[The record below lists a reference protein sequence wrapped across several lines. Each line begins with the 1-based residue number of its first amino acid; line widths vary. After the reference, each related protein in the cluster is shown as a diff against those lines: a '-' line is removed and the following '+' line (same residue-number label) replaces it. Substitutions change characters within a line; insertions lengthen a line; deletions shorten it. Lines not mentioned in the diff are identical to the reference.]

1 VTKANMTKDEITGRI
16 WYNSISNY
24 ICIVLRMVLGFMLFR
39 LLITNLS
46 GEEFGFWAIL
56 WSVFGFGI
64 LLDFGFGF
72 TAVKRVAELSVHQEW
87 EKLSRV
93 LSTIFYF
100 YVLIGILIAAVI
112 LVGSHALVGV
122 FRITAEN
129 QELFREI
136 LIYFFLGMAI
146 AFPLG
151 IFPEIL
157 NGQQRIFLANTIF
170 ASSTVLNFI
179 LILLA
184 LNAGWG
190 LKPIVMI
197 GLFSSIA
204 PNLVCALFALSKLP
218 QVKIRPRFFSV
229 GMIRETMRFSLFA
242 YVSTV
247 SNMLMMKTDQMIIG
261 TGLAV
266 AAVAIYQAG
275 AKVGEMFGAMTQQLP
290 DTFSPVAAHL
300 HARGDRQFL
309 RQLLVNGTRFSV
321 MIATPFYLIFAFYM
335 DALLGLLTGEKVPNP
350 ETWWTG
356 QVLLLWGYVSLMTQ
370 SVSKRI
376 FMMCGHERKLMW
388 LGLAE
393 AAMNLGLSV
402 GLLLHMKNVL
412 GVALGS
418 LISTSVFGFVY
429 LWPWAAR
436 EANLTGWGLARQ
448 VVFPIWLGCAPLLAF
463 LFAGSFIPGLDVRG
477 NPFSFLAA
485 SALGMMLAGAG
496 LWRAA
501 MTAED
506 RQAVMLKVGKYF
518 QKPSVS

>member
-1 VTKANMTKDEITGRI
+1 MTKDEITRRI

-24 ICIVLRMVLGFMLFR
+24 VCIVLRMVLGFMLFR

-46 GEEFGFWAIL
+46 KEEFGFWALL

-72 TAVKRVAELSVHQEW
+72 TAVKRVAELSVHRDW

-100 YVLIGILIAAVI
+100 YVFIGLLMAAVI
-112 LVGSHALVGV
+112 FTGSHFLVGI
-122 FRITAEN
+122 FRISAEN
-129 QELFREI
+129 QEFFREI
-136 LIYFFLGMAI
+136 LVYFFIGMAI

-170 ASSTVLNFI
+170 ASSTVLNFV
-179 LILLA
+179 LILYA

-190 LKPIVMI
+190 LKPIILI

-204 PNLVCALFALSKLP
+204 PNLVSALFALRKLP
-218 QVKIRPRFFSV
+218 EVKIRPGYFSV

-275 AKVGEMFGAMTQQLP
+275 AKIGEMFGAMTQQLP

-300 HARGDRQFL
+300 HAKGDRQFL

-335 DALLGLLTGEKVPNP
+335 DALLGLLTGEKIPNP

-356 QVLLLWGYVSLMTQ
+356 QILLLWGYISLMTQ

-393 AAMNLGLSV
+393 AAMNLGLSI
-402 GLLLHMKNVL
+402 GLLLHMKNVV

-418 LISTSVFGFVY
+418 LISTCVFGCIY

-436 EANLTGWGLARQ
+436 EANLSAWGLAQR
-448 VVFPIWLGCAPLLAF
+448 VLIPIWIGCVPLLVF
-463 LFAGSFIPGLDVRG
+463 LLAASFIPGLDVRG
-477 NPFSFLAA
+477 NPISFLAG
-485 SALGMMLAGAG
+485 SALGMLIAMGG
-496 LWRAA
+496 LWRVA

-506 RQAVMLKVGKYF
+506 RQTVLLKVGKYF
-518 QKPSVS
+518 AKPSVS